1 MNADGLAESSKVND
15 SGIFVRP
22 FGYVEPEPVIRRI
35 GERNL
40 YLGNKFAAHSKYHNQ
55 RFEYVVSATSGK
67 YPLTTHHHPLID
79 GSGNEWSAF
88 ESAVDTVRTLYRKN
102 GSLLVHCK
110 AGISRSST
118 LIATAL
124 AIEENRALH
133 DALATVQHAR
143 PHAIPN
149 PPLHKLAVVYLAAR
163 SDYVVG

>member
-1 MNADGLAESSKVND
+1 MDSDGKTDEGCKEVESE
-15 SGIFVRP
+15 IFVRP

-40 YLGNKFAAHSKYHNQ
+40 YIGNKFAAHPEYHCQ
-55 RFEYVVSATSGK
+55 QFESVVSASSEK
-67 YPLTTHHHPLID
+67 HPLTTHHHPLVD

-88 ESAVDTVRTLYRKN
+88 ESAVDTVRTLYRKDDT
-102 GSLLVHCK
+102 LLVHCK

-124 AIEENRALH
+124 AAEENKTFH
-133 DALATVQHAR
+133 DALAAVQGAR

-149 PPLHKLAVVYLAAR
+149 PSLHELAVVYLAVK
-163 SDYVVG
+163 S